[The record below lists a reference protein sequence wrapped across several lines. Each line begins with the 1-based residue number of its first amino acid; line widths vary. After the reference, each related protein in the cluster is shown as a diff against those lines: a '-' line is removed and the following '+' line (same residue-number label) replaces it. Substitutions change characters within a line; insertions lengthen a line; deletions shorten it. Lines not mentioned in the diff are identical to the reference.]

1 MKYSGGIVMP
11 DWLYELDVNILLF
24 IQEHLRFDFLTPILK
39 FLTMLGDHG
48 MLWIGIALL
57 LVLVKRTRPIGAT
70 AGASLAINALLVNVF
85 LKNIVARTRP
95 YEVIDGLTRLV
106 GEQSDFSFPSGHTSS
121 AFSVAVVMF
130 MLMPK
135 KYGVP
140 ALIMATLIAYS
151 RLYVGV
157 HYPSDVIGGIIVGIL
172 AAVICVAIYKKIE
185 KRNGENFV
193 IDEKKSQIEN

>member
-1 MKYSGGIVMP
+1 MP

-24 IQEHLRFDFLTPILK
+24 IQEHLRFDFLTPVLK

-48 MLWIGIALL
+48 MLWIGVALL
-57 LVLVKRTRPIGAT
+57 LVFINRTRPIGAT

-140 ALIMATLIAYS
+140 ALIVATLIAYS

-157 HYPSDVIGGIIVGIL
+157 HYPSDVIGGLIIGIL
-172 AAVICVAIYKKIE
+172 AAVICVTVYKRITKKNENNIVIE
-185 KRNGENFV
+185 EKNNG
-193 IDEKKSQIEN
+193 

>member
-1 MKYSGGIVMP
+1 MP

-48 MLWIGIALL
+48 MLWIGVALL
-57 LVLVKRTRPIGAT
+57 LVFIKRTRPIGAT
-70 AGASLAINALLVNVF
+70 ASASLAINALLVNVF

-140 ALIMATLIAYS
+140 ALIVATLIAYS

-157 HYPSDVIGGIIVGIL
+157 HYPSDVIGGLIIGIL
-172 AAVICVAIYKKIE
+172 ASVICVAIYKKIE
-185 KRNGENFV
+185 KHNGKNVV

>member
-1 MKYSGGIVMP
+1 MP

-24 IQEHLRFDFLTPILK
+24 IQEHLRFDFWTPVLK

-48 MLWIGIALL
+48 MLWIGVALL
-57 LVLVKRTRPIGAT
+57 LILIKRTRPIGIT
-70 AGASLAINALLVNVF
+70 AGSSLAINALLVNV
-85 LKNIVARTRP
+85 LIKNIVARTRP
-95 YEVIDGLTRLV
+95 YEVIDGLMRLV

-135 KYGVP
+135 KYGIP
-140 ALIMATLIAYS
+140 ALVVATIIAYS

-157 HYPSDVIGGIIVGIL
+157 HYPSDVLGGFIIGAL
-172 AAVICVAIYKKIE
+172 AAVVCVATYRKIG

>member
-1 MKYSGGIVMP
+1 MKYLGGIVMP

-24 IQEHLRFDFLTPILK
+24 VQEHLRFDFLTPILK

-57 LVLVKRTRPIGAT
+57 LILIKRTRPIGAT
-70 AGASLAINALLVNVF
+70 AGASLAINALLVNV
-85 LKNIVARTRP
+85 LIKNIVARTRP

-121 AFSVAVVMF
+121 AFSVAVVIF
-130 MLMPK
+130 LLMPK

-140 ALIMATLIAYS
+140 ALIVATLIAYS

-157 HYPSDVIGGIIVGIL
+157 HYPSDVIGGLIVGIL
-172 AAVICVAIYKKIE
+172 VAVICVTVYKRITKKNENNIVIE
-185 KRNGENFV
+185 EKSNG
-193 IDEKKSQIEN
+193 

>member
-1 MKYSGGIVMP
+1 MP

-24 IQEHLRFDFLTPILK
+24 VQEHLRFDFLTPILK

-57 LVLVKRTRPIGAT
+57 LILVKRTRPIGAT

-121 AFSVAVVMF
+121 AFSVAVVIF
-130 MLMPK
+130 LLMPK

-140 ALIMATLIAYS
+140 ALIVATLIAYS

-157 HYPSDVIGGIIVGIL
+157 HYPSDVIGGLIIGIL

-185 KRNGENFV
+185 KRNGENFI
-193 IDEKKSQIEN
+193 IDEKKSKIEN

>member
-1 MKYSGGIVMP
+1 MK
-11 DWLYELDVNILLF
+11 
-24 IQEHLRFDFLTPILK
+24 
-39 FLTMLGDHG
+39 
-48 MLWIGIALL
+48 
-57 LVLVKRTRPIGAT
+57 RPTQQPCAQYAT

-85 LKNIVARTRP
+85 LKNIVARSRP
-95 YEVIDGLTRLV
+95 YEVIDGLTSLV

-140 ALIMATLIAYS
+140 ALIVATLIAYS

-157 HYPSDVIGGIIVGIL
+157 HYPSDIIGGLIIGIL
-172 AAVICVAIYKKIE
+172 VAVICVTVYKRITKKNENNIVIE
-185 KRNGENFV
+185 EKNNG
-193 IDEKKSQIEN
+193 

>member
-57 LVLVKRTRPIGAT
+57 LILIKRTRPIGAT

-95 YEVIDGLTRLV
+95 YEVIDGLTSLV

-140 ALIMATLIAYS
+140 ALIVATLIAYS

-157 HYPSDVIGGIIVGIL
+157 HYPSDVIGGLIVGIL

>member
-24 IQEHLRFDFLTPILK
+24 IQEHLRFDLLTPILK
-39 FLTMLGDHG
+39 FLTTLGDHG
-48 MLWIGIALL
+48 MLWIGVALL

-140 ALIMATLIAYS
+140 ALIVATLIAYS

-157 HYPSDVIGGIIVGIL
+157 HYPSDVIGGLIVGIL

>member
-1 MKYSGGIVMP
+1 MP

-140 ALIMATLIAYS
+140 ALIVATLIAYS

-157 HYPSDVIGGIIVGIL
+157 HYPSDVIGGLIVGIL

>member
-57 LVLVKRTRPIGAT
+57 LILIKRTRPIGAT

-95 YEVIDGLTRLV
+95 YEVIHGLTSLV

-140 ALIMATLIAYS
+140 ALIVATLIAYS

-157 HYPSDVIGGIIVGIL
+157 HYPSDIIGGLIIGIL
-172 AAVICVAIYKKIE
+172 VAVICVAIYKKIE

>member
-1 MKYSGGIVMP
+1 MP

-24 IQEHLRFDFLTPILK
+24 IQEHLRFDFLTPVLK

-48 MLWIGIALL
+48 MLWIGVALL
-57 LVLVKRTRPIGAT
+57 LVFIKRTRPIGAT

-95 YEVIDGLTRLV
+95 YEVIDGLTSLV

-140 ALIMATLIAYS
+140 ALIVATLIAYS

-157 HYPSDVIGGIIVGIL
+157 HYPSDVIGGLIIGIL

-185 KRNGENFV
+185 KRNGKNVV

>member
-1 MKYSGGIVMP
+1 MP

-48 MLWIGIALL
+48 MLWIGVALL
-57 LVLVKRTRPIGAT
+57 LVFIKRTRPIGAT

-140 ALIMATLIAYS
+140 ALIVATLIAYS

-157 HYPSDVIGGIIVGIL
+157 HYPSDVIGGLIIGIL
-172 AAVICVAIYKKIE
+172 AAAICVAIYKKIE
-185 KRNGENFV
+185 KRNGKNVV